1 MIYDG
6 DAASHGLS
14 AIMFP
19 VEAVPVFAET
29 EPGRRER
36 IPGKTALINSDSRRV
51 LSVVSER
58 YQVLHNAAALDLAY
72 AYCTKAFPNTA
83 PANWYVFSIEAPMT
97 GGHCRIDLKYRGEL
111 LAYDWAFSTGMQDRF
126 EPFVRVT
133 NSYNRVHA
141 FSLHFGFIR
150 WACTNGLVQ
159 WGSRIKISVAHNT
172 KEMEKD
178 IERAL
183 SEAKFRKAKED
194 LRKSLD
200 RLSRT
205 PVARPWFRG
214 IVLSVLRISR
224 PRGMPV
230 DRVRAWEA
238 FERAI
243 DHKVEQYIE
252 ECGENAYA
260 LMNVVTDL
268 ATQPQVDAHDYSFI
282 RRERHTLQRLAGTW
296 VGAFGRSLADPSF
309 DVSAYLKRPS
319 QQLLQRFA
327 EPRHSKGSGHN
338 RRS

>member
-6 DAASHGLS
+6 VAVDRGLN

-19 VEAVPVFAET
+19 VESVPVFAET
-29 EPGRRER
+29 APGRRER
-36 IPGKTALINSDSRRV
+36 IPGKKALVNSDTRRI

-97 GGHCRIDLKYRGEL
+97 GGHCRIDLKYRGDL
-111 LAYDWAFSTGMQDRF
+111 LAYDWAFSTGTQDRY

-133 NSYNRVHA
+133 NSYNRLHA

-172 KEMEKD
+172 KEMEKE
-178 IERAL
+178 IEFAL
-183 SEAKFRKAKED
+183 NEAKFQKAKKD
-194 LRKSLD
+194 LRRSLD
-200 RLSRT
+200 RLSTT
-205 PVARPWFRG
+205 PVERPWFRG
-214 IVLSVLRISR
+214 IVFSVLRISR
-224 PRGMPV
+224 PQGMPV

-243 DHKVEQYIE
+243 DCKVEQYIQ

-260 LMNVVTDL
+260 LMNVVTDV
-268 ATQPQVDAHDYSFI
+268 ATQPQVEAHGYSFI
-282 RRERHTLQRLAGTW
+282 RRERHTLQRLAGAW
-296 VGAFGRSLADPSF
+296 VAAFGRCLDDSSF
-309 DVSAYLKRPS
+309 DVAAYLKRPS
-319 QQLLQRFA
+319 QEVLQRFPD
-327 EPRHSKGSGHN
+327 PR
-338 RRS
+338 